1 MRKVPG
7 LSHPVCFRHPTSGCS
22 HGASREP
29 LFLLLLAI
37 VMLTLAACEA
47 SLTGADLA
55 RARAAREY
63 ECPPKR
69 IHIKWLSQGPNDYE
83 IYKVAACGTV
93 VTYAC
98 NTDKEACVKESDDRR

>member
-1 MRKVPG
+1 MRKVLG
-7 LSHPVCFRHPTSGCS
+7 LPHPVRSGHPTTGIV
-22 HGASREP
+22 GASRESI
-29 LFLLLLAI
+29 LLLLLLSAT
-37 VMLTLAACEA
+37 VTLGACEA
-47 SLTGADLA
+47 TLTGADLA

-63 ECPPKR
+63 DCPQKT

-98 NTDKEACVKESDDRR
+98 NTDKEACIKESDDRK

>member
-1 MRKVPG
+1 MIPARRSFV
-7 LSHPVCFRHPTSGCS
+7 LVLLVVLPT
-22 HGASREP
+22 
-29 LFLLLLAI
+29 LLG
-37 VMLTLAACEA
+37 CEA

-69 IHIKWLSQGPNDYE
+69 IKVKWLADGPKDYE

-98 NTDKEACVKESDDRR
+98 DAEHESCIKESDDRSVRGAR